1 MSTIQARL
9 VTIITE
15 ALLEQELTGRLLEL
29 GATGYTVSD
38 ARGRGHRGVRD
49 AGWQHGANIR
59 VEVLCDEDTS
69 RRIAEFLVAEYYR
82 DYAMV
87 VFIDT
92 VEVLR
97 ENRFC
102 SCDD

>member
-1 MSTIQARL
+1 MGTFQAKL

-15 ALLEQELTGRLLEL
+15 ALLEQELTQRLVEL

-38 ARGRGHRGVRD
+38 ARGKGHRGVRD
-49 AGWQHGANIR
+49 AGWEHGANIR
-59 VEVLCDEDTS
+59 VEVLCDEETAN
-69 RRIAEFLVAEYYR
+69 RIAAFVVENYYR

-97 ENRFC
+97 ENRF
-102 SCDD
+102 

>member
-1 MSTIQARL
+1 MSTFQAKL

-15 ALLEQELTGRLLEL
+15 ALLEEELTQRLVEL
-29 GATGYTVSD
+29 GATGYTISD
-38 ARGRGHRGVRD
+38 TRGRGHRGIRD
-49 AGWQHGANIR
+49 AGWEHGANIR
-59 VEVLCDEDTS
+59 VEVLCEEEVA
-69 RRIAEFLVAEYYR
+69 RRIAAFLVENYYR

-97 ENRFC
+97 ENRF
-102 SCDD
+102 